1 VSVFSTTDS
10 HEYLQYFISDENT
23 LINTLLEEKR
33 SNMNLLNIEASR
45 IVRGN
50 IRNGRRPYIE
60 FEGARYQNEVLAR
73 TPDLIGKR
81 LTLSINPE
89 DLRSMLTYLPGGS
102 ELGILTAHG
111 FWGRTPHTLEVRKAI
126 LALKHRRLLWYTTEQ
141 DPIQVYLD
149 YLARQAPKSK
159 AAAREYAK
167 VQRMP
172 KRRNN
177 NPVQPVQSHIDEPE
191 DQPQSI
197 RKTFTY

>member
-1 VSVFSTTDS
+1 
-10 HEYLQYFISDENT
+10 
-23 LINTLLEEKR
+23 
-33 SNMNLLNIEASR
+33 MNLLNIKASR

-50 IRNGRRPYIE
+50 IRLGRRPYIE
-60 FEGARYQNEVLAR
+60 YEGARYQNEVLAR

-81 LTLSINPE
+81 LALSINPE
-89 DLRSMLTYLPGGS
+89 DPRSLLAFLPGGS

-126 LALKHRRLLWYTTEQ
+126 LLLKHKRLLWYTTEQ
-141 DPIQVYLD
+141 DPVHVYLD
-149 YLARQAPKSK
+149 YLAKKSPKSK
-159 AAAREYAK
+159 TATREFAK

-172 KRRNN
+172 ERRNN
-177 NPVQPVQSHIDEPE
+177 PPVQSGQSHIDEAE

>member
-1 VSVFSTTDS
+1 
-10 HEYLQYFISDENT
+10 
-23 LINTLLEEKR
+23 
-33 SNMNLLNIEASR
+33 MNLLNIEASR

-50 IRNGRRPYIE
+50 FRLGRRPYIE
-60 FEGARYQNEVLAR
+60 FEGAHYRNDVLAR

-81 LTLSINPE
+81 LTLSVNPE
-89 DLRSMLTYLPGGS
+89 DIRSLVAYLPNGS

-149 YLARQAPKSK
+149 YLATQSHKSK
-159 AAAREYAK
+159 GAARKFAN

-172 KRRNN
+172 KRGNN
-177 NPVQPVQSHIDEPE
+177 RPAQPDKSDVDKPE
-191 DQPQSI
+191 DESPAI